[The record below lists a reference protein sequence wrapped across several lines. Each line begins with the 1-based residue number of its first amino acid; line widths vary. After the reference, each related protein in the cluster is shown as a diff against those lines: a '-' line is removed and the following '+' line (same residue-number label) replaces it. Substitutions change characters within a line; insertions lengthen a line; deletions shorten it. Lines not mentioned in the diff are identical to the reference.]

1 MILRLILSNGSFRI
15 AILTASVLFL
25 PLLLFP
31 SKILA
36 QGSGERPHLGLALSG
51 GGALGMA
58 HIGVLKVME
67 EAGLRPDYITGVSMG
82 SVVGGMYAIGYKA
95 DSLEKLFKTT
105 NWNLVL
111 SNKIPEYKVIF
122 PEKKHFHNSIL
133 TLPVT
138 LKKVVLPAG
147 LINGQQIEKVL
158 SFYAWPA
165 ADINDFSR
173 LPIPFMCL
181 GTNVVTCKKV
191 ELKSGYL
198 PDAIRASIAVPSI
211 FTPIRIDSMLLLD
224 GGIVRNFAAS
234 ELKNMGA
241 EIIIGSYTGRLAH
254 KEEELQSVTAIMEQ
268 LAFFTGLDDYYQ
280 QRKLVDLLIVPD
292 LKGLSSTVFDDADS
306 IIQRGYKAALPY
318 RDYFRKL
325 ADSLNRFGPQKEVE
339 NILNKEYYSFDGI
352 EVNGN
357 DIYSDDQI
365 LGVLDI
371 EPGEKIDKYLINE
384 KLELLYGKVWFEKV
398 KYRFVKRNDSLIL
411 AFDCIEKPR
420 AVLYGSVHYDES
432 LKAGAIFGMSF
443 MNLLTGRSVI
453 DFNSYIGRYYRLGLE
468 YLQFIDRNQK
478 YGLSLN
484 FYTDNTLIPQ
494 MDLNGEVGDLFSRN
508 TYSGLTLNRSL
519 GLNNMV
525 SISASLDLLNLIP
538 DYVSVNELKKLSYN
552 YFSLGYEYNLNTLDI
567 KHFPNKGTALNLY
580 AGTSKL
586 QSGIV
591 RTDVLKTIYKED
603 NGTPYKFERFYI
615 LSGNL
620 RQILSSGKK
629 FTISFIADLLYITD
643 SDTIS
648 AQNNFYLV
656 GGISSVNRRSIPM
669 VGFHANEIPV
679 KKLAGTGAEIDIELI
694 ENLHLNFMVN
704 IAACQETDHTVGHTL
719 VSGYGIG
726 AGYMSVIGPLRVGI
740 MQAKF
745 NDEKNFREIK
755 GYVSFGYYF

>member
-1 MILRLILSNGSFRI
+1 MILRLILSDRSLGR
-15 AILTASVLFL
+15 AVLTASVLFS
-25 PLLLFP
+25 LLLFP
-31 SKILA
+31 SDIVA

-58 HIGVLKVME
+58 HVGVLKVME

-138 LKKVVLPAG
+138 LRKVVLPAG
-147 LINGQQIEKVL
+147 LINGQQIEKAL
-158 SFYAWPA
+158 SFFAWPA

-181 GTNVVTCKKV
+181 ATNVVTCKKV

-211 FTPIRIDSMLLLD
+211 FTPIKIDSMFLLD

-234 ELKNMGA
+234 ELQNMGA
-241 EIIIGSYTGRLAH
+241 DIIIGSYTGRRSH

-268 LAFFTGLDDYYQ
+268 LAFFTGLNDYSQ
-280 QRKLVDLLIVPD
+280 QRKLVDLLIEPD
-292 LKGLSSTVFDDADS
+292 LKGLSSTVFENADS

-318 RDYFRKL
+318 REYFRKL
-325 ADSLNRFGPQKEVE
+325 ADSLNRFGPQKEIE
-339 NILNKEYYSFDGI
+339 NILNKEYYAFDGI

-357 DIYSDDQI
+357 DIYTDDQI

-398 KYRFVKRNDSLIL
+398 KYRFIKRNDSLIL

-420 AVLYGSVHYDES
+420 AVIYGSVHYDES
-432 LKAGAIFGMSF
+432 LKTGAIIGMSV
-443 MNLLTGRSVI
+443 MNIITPRSVI
-453 DFNSYIGRYYRLGLE
+453 DFNSYIARYYRLGLE

-538 DYVSVNELKKLSYN
+538 DYVSINGLKKLSNN

-586 QSGIV
+586 QTGIV
-591 RTDVLKTIYKED
+591 RTDITKTIYKEE

-615 LSGNL
+615 LSGNF
-620 RQILSSGKK
+620 RQLLSAGKK
-629 FTISFIADLLYITD
+629 LTFSLNADLLYMTD

-648 AQNNFYLV
+648 VQNNFYLA
-656 GGISSVNRRSIPM
+656 GGISSVNRRSIPL
-669 VGFHANEIPV
+669 VGLHANEIPV
-679 KKLAGTGAEIDIELI
+679 KKLVRTGAEIDLEII
-694 ENLHLNFMVN
+694 ENLHLNLMVN
-704 IAACQETDHTVGHTL
+704 IAACQETDHTIGYTF

-745 NDEKNFREIK
+745 NDEKNFRKIK
-755 GYVSFGYYF
+755 GYLSFGYYF

>member
-1 MILRLILSNGSFRI
+1 MILRLILSNGGLRI
-15 AILTASVLFL
+15 TVFTTAVLY
-25 PLLLFP
+25 LLLLP
-31 SKILA
+31 SGIKA
-36 QGSGERPHLGLALSG
+36 QNSGERPRLGLALSG

-147 LINGQQIEKVL
+147 LINGQQIENVL

-181 GTNVVTCKKV
+181 GTNIVTCKKV

-211 FTPIRIDSMLLLD
+211 FTPIMIDSILLLD

-234 ELKNMGA
+234 ELKDMGA
-241 EIIIGSYTGRLAH
+241 DIVIGSYTGRHAH
-254 KEEELQSVTAIMEQ
+254 PEEELQSVTAIMEQ
-268 LAFFTGLDDYYQ
+268 LAFFTGLNDYTQ
-280 QRKLVDLLIVPD
+280 QRKLVDLLIEPD
-292 LKGLSSTVFDDADS
+292 LKGLSSTVFEDADS

-318 RDYFRKL
+318 QDYFRKL
-325 ADSLNRFGPQKEVE
+325 ADSLNRFGKQKEIE
-339 NILNKEYYSFDGI
+339 NILHKEYYSFDKI

-371 EPGEKIDKYLINE
+371 VPGEKVSKYLINE

-398 KYRFVKRNDSLIL
+398 KYRFIKRNDSLIL

-420 AVLYGSVHYDES
+420 AIFYGSIHYDES
-432 LKAGAIFGMSF
+432 LKTGALLGISVK
-443 MNLLTGRSVI
+443 NLLTGRSVI
-453 DFNSYIGRYYRLGLE
+453 DLNTYVGRYYRLRLE

-484 FYTDNTLIPQ
+484 LYTDNTLIPQ
-494 MDLNGEVGDLFSRN
+494 MNLKGEVGDMFSRN
-508 TYSGLTLNRSL
+508 TYSGVALNRRL

-538 DYVSVNELKKLSYN
+538 DYNSVNNYEKLSYN
-552 YFSLGYEYNLNTLDI
+552 YFSAGYEYNLNTLDI
-567 KHFPNKGTALNLY
+567 KYFPNKGSVLNLY

-586 QSGIV
+586 QSGMV
-591 RTDVLKTIYKED
+591 RTDISRIVYKDES
-603 NGTPYKFERFYI
+603 GTPLKFERFYTI
-615 LSGNL
+615 SGNL
-620 RQILSSGKK
+620 RHNLSAGKK
-629 FTISFIADLLYITD
+629 VTFSLSADLLYITN

-648 AQNNFYLV
+648 SQNNFYLL
-656 GGISSVNRRSIPM
+656 GGISPVNRRSIPM
-669 VGFHANEIPV
+669 IGFHANEIPA
-679 KKLAGTGAEIDIELI
+679 KKFAGTGVETDLEIF
-694 ENLHLNFMVN
+694 ENLHLNFVVN
-704 IAACQETDHTVGHTL
+704 FAACQETDHTTGYTFI
-719 VSGYGIG
+719 SGYGIG
-726 AGYMSVIGPLRVGI
+726 AGYMSVVGPLRIGI
-740 MQAKF
+740 MQAKLS
-745 NDEKNFREIK
+745 DENNFRKIK
-755 GYVSFGYYF
+755 GYISLGYCF